1 MATCSSP
8 TEAKRRSQGL
18 TSRNQKRT
26 TAQTSIASFS
36 SVSCKES
43 FKIKPK
49 KSSSSNR
56 SKEVSV
62 KDFSKASSAAFSE
75 SYLSKLEGFLEET
88 LEQVG

>member
-1 MATCSSP
+1 M
-8 TEAKRRSQGL
+8 
-18 TSRNQKRT
+18 
-26 TAQTSIASFS
+26 
-36 SVSCKES
+36 
-43 FKIKPK
+43 KPK

-62 KDFSKASSAAFSE
+62 KDFSKASTAAFSE